1 MYWLKKC
8 IFNITPHHK
17 MGICKTCNKI
27 IDFNRL
33 RSAEPR
39 DGYYNWKGPQEL
51 INHPCLENNKSFIS
65 FKKYLENLDTKD
77 TNC

>member
-8 IFNITPHHK
+8 IFSINPQYK
-17 MGICKTCNKI
+17 MGICKTCRKI
-27 IDFNRL
+27 IDFNKL

-39 DGYYNWKGPQEL
+39 DGHYNWKGPQEL
-51 INHPCLENNKSFIS
+51 INQSCLENNKSFITY
-65 FKKYLENLDTKD
+65 KKYLDTKD